1 MVTANETRSLS
12 ELEDSDPR
20 RFALQPGRNCWR
32 AGIANRATALVDG
45 AAYFAA
51 LETAMQRAER
61 QLFVVGWDVH
71 AHAVGE
77 ETVQEESCIS
87 SPIRSRRHAVPRGQ
101 RPPKRSPRPAK
112 LARAWWAGRY
122 RVE

>member
-77 ETVQEESCIS
+77 ETVQEVLHLFADSIAAA
-87 SPIRSRRHAVPRGQ
+87 RRAEG
-101 RPPKRSPRPAK
+101 AT
-112 LARAWWAGRY
+112 AA
-122 RVE
+122 